1 MKSHYLFLTFLLVFL
16 FNLINA
22 QKPLNLVP
30 NPSFENNGPPHNLNC
45 FSFITLSLKDWKDE
59 CNGCAPN
66 TPEWRD
72 LARDLTNN
80 AINCAVCLK
89 NGQEPFPN
97 PFFDNMCIRVGK
109 DLDNPFGEF
118 IYAKLINKLEVNK
131 KYKIRIVGNSLF
143 GSEPEMGAL
152 SIHLTQDEID
162 WWQSSHVSENMANIL
177 IAEHPYNLLCK
188 AKAFEEIVLID
199 KPDLEKIVIQAREN
213 FFHFDRVELYEYC
226 TEELIRQNRLYKHES
241 ELEEAGI
248 IKAGAVVNNVQS
260 GEVKLLNE
268 SITKYK
274 AEKEVKLTEGFI
286 VNRGADFH
294 AKIAPC
300 GTDCPTTNLPL
311 TKEFVICGNNCIP
324 LSSNIIARDLTLTWT
339 SQIPQNIAYLSSIN
353 ILNPIFCPPQTNE
366 NGIYEY
372 ELEIRNNCNELTKIK
387 IIVKH
392 FPNPAPP
399 PVINILNS
407 NLPSKPNY
415 PLINVG
421 TNPYLE
427 YLSFDILDCQGQLL
441 NSYSYLPNSGINPG
455 NPFNFLLEDF
465 FDPCKCYKI
474 RIRTK
479 NYCNENVA
487 ELILNWDRES
497 SPTNIN
503 LANIVICDE
512 NGKRLLCLSAKGVKQ
527 VNFDIYDR
535 WGGSKLNTTLDYNND
550 PFCFEIPNSW
560 TSGTYFYIIK
570 LIGCDGSIITYHG
583 SILVPDCEG
592 QLNLGTEDFYLDS
605 VLTSNNDSLHFEIID
620 NPVSTQSK
628 VKYYL
633 SNSGTVSIK
642 LLDKNFE
649 LKAVLLNNTLQAS
662 GNHELPINTSNL
674 PNGLYYCSIE
684 FQGSKSIKA
693 YKIILK
699 N

>member
-1 MKSHYLFLTFLLVFL
+1 MKVFILTLFFILNQL
-16 FNLINA
+16 NLKSQN
-22 QKPLNLVP
+22 PLNLVP
-30 NPSFENNGPPHNLNC
+30 NPSFEFGSRTIDKCNYRTIGLFNWSYDCGGCGWDNSP
-45 FSFITLSLKDWKDE
+45 DWKDLSFDLTDGFCGV
-59 CNGCAPN
+59 CNGQILN
-66 TPEWRD
+66 
-72 LARDLTNN
+72 
-80 AINCAVCLK
+80 I
-89 NGQEPFPN
+89 PFY
-97 PFFDNMCIRVGK
+97 DSKCIMVGK
-109 DLDNPFGEF
+109 DIHTPDGEYLF
-118 IYAKLINKLEVNK
+118 AFLSQDLILNK
-131 KYKIRIVGNSLF
+131 KYKLRILGISQNSPF
-143 GSEPEMGAL
+143 F
-152 SIHLTQDEID
+152 Q
-162 WWQSSHVSENMANIL
+162 QSSLSVHFTKSTPFWWHSVNVPNNMTNVFTL
-177 IAEHPYNLLCK
+177 SHTSQNNCK
-188 AKAFEEIVLID
+188 AKVFENIILIEKANLGQIVL
-199 KPDLEKIVIQAREN
+199 QANEN
-213 FFHFDRVELYEYC
+213 FFFFDRVELYEYC

-415 PLINVG
+415 PLISVG

-497 SPTNIN
+497 TPTNIN
-503 LANIVICDE
+503 LSNIVICKE
-512 NGKRLLCLSAKGVKQ
+512 GKRYLCLSAKGVKQ

-535 WGGSKLNTTLDYNND
+535 WDRRRINVTLNYDND
-550 PFCFEIPNSW
+550 PFCIEIPNEW
-560 TSGTYFYIIK
+560 TDGTYAYIIS
-570 LIGCDGSIITYHG
+570 LIGCDGSIQTFNGFFSVIDCPDQITGNGETGDFRTNYNEFD
-583 SILVPDCEG
+583 SISIDVLPNPI
-592 QLNLGTEDFYLDS
+592 LTE
-605 VLTSNNDSLHFEIID
+605 
-620 NPVSTQSK
+620 SK
-628 VKYYL
+628 VHYFI
-633 SNSGTVSIK
+633 SDTGMVSIK
-642 LLDKNFE
+642 LLDRNFE
-649 LKAVLLNNTLQAS
+649 LVALLQNNTTKYP
-662 GNHELPINTSNL
+662 GYHEFPLSTATL
-674 PNGLYYCSIE
+674 PNGLYFCLIE
-684 FQGSKSIKA
+684 FQGSQFKKA
-693 YKIILK
+693 YKILLK
-699 N
+699 Q

>member
-1 MKSHYLFLTFLLVFL
+1 
-16 FNLINA
+16 
-22 QKPLNLVP
+22 
-30 NPSFENNGPPHNLNC
+30 
-45 FSFITLSLKDWKDE
+45 
-59 CNGCAPN
+59 
-66 TPEWRD
+66 
-72 LARDLTNN
+72 
-80 AINCAVCLK
+80 
-89 NGQEPFPN
+89 
-97 PFFDNMCIRVGK
+97 
-109 DLDNPFGEF
+109 
-118 IYAKLINKLEVNK
+118 
-131 KYKIRIVGNSLF
+131 
-143 GSEPEMGAL
+143 
-152 SIHLTQDEID
+152 
-162 WWQSSHVSENMANIL
+162 
-177 IAEHPYNLLCK
+177 
-188 AKAFEEIVLID
+188 
-199 KPDLEKIVIQAREN
+199 
-213 FFHFDRVELYEYC
+213 
-226 TEELIRQNRLYKHES
+226 
-241 ELEEAGI
+241 
-248 IKAGAVVNNVQS
+248 
-260 GEVKLLNE
+260 
-268 SITKYK
+268 
-274 AEKEVKLTEGFI
+274 
-286 VNRGADFH
+286 
-294 AKIAPC
+294 
-300 GTDCPTTNLPL
+300 
-311 TKEFVICGNNCIP
+311 
-324 LSSNIIARDLTLTWT
+324 
-339 SQIPQNIAYLSSIN
+339 
-353 ILNPIFCPPQTNE
+353 
-366 NGIYEY
+366 
-372 ELEIRNNCNELTKIK
+372 
-387 IIVKH
+387 
-392 FPNPAPP
+392 
-399 PVINILNS
+399 
-407 NLPSKPNY
+407 
-415 PLINVG
+415 
-421 TNPYLE
+421 
-427 YLSFDILDCQGQLL
+427 
-441 NSYSYLPNSGINPG
+441 LPNSGINPG